1 MTMRQAWN
9 KSWDVNVT
17 GAQIMTST
25 FLPLLL
31 KSSDPRLIFVTSGLS
46 SLDGASDPNNPGN
59 VVPPPGLPKIQAFAG
74 YRASKTGLNMMML
87 NWARSLKSDGVK
99 VWSVAPGLLA
109 TSLGGNTEVLRKLGA
124 KDPSVGGEVLR
135 GVIEGR
141 RDADVG
147 KAIREYKTPVQPW

>member
-1 MTMRQAWN
+1 MTTRSAWN

-31 KSSDPRLIFVTSGLS
+31 NSTDPRLLFVTSGLS
-46 SLDGASDPNNPGN
+46 SLEGASDPSNPGN
-59 VVPPPGLPKIQAFAG
+59 VVPPSGLPKVQAFAG
-74 YRASKTGLNMMML
+74 YRACKTGLNMMML
-87 NWARSLKSDGVK
+87 NWARALKSDGVK

-109 TSLGGNTEVLRKLGA
+109 TSLGGDTEVLRKLGA
-124 KDPSVGGEVLR
+124 KDPSIGGKVLR

-147 KAIREYKTPVQPW
+147 KVVREYKTPVQPW